1 MLTLLKKPAFLVL
14 FICQGLSQI
23 ASAFHLIALPLYVYK
38 LTNSSVL
45 TGLISFIEIITTI
58 LVSLFA
64 GTVIDRSN
72 KKNIIVISEICRSLI
87 IFYLIFI
94 PEIYAPW
101 ILILITI
108 MTGITSSFSAITQV
122 TIIKSLVD
130 NKNLS
135 EANSLLLLLNSIAL
149 ILGPI
154 LGTVFIEYL
163 NYSGTFMLNSASF
176 LISAIGYCFINT
188 RWNET
193 QKTLIKKN
201 INIIQELKEGFD
213 ILKQNQNLLSTLTS
227 TWVIALGIGANS
239 ILFILHFQQNGVSVQ
254 NIGMYMSFQ
263 GFGLLIGT
271 ILFSRISKKFGM
283 RKTYVF
289 SMIAIG
295 IFLILFI
302 NISTINFLISNLL
315 IFLFGISLSF
325 FNIAIKSII
334 QINTS
339 YEYIG
344 RISSINRVLS
354 RSASSVSIL
363 VGSLF
368 SSIISPSWILTI
380 LGLFIVFTS
389 LYTGM
394 NLKVLPFI
402 KNN

>member
-72 KKNIIVISEICRSLI
+72 KKYIIVNSEICRSLI

-154 LGTVFIEYL
+154 LGTVFIEHL

>member
-38 LTNSSVL
+38 LTNSSAL

-64 GTVIDRSN
+64 GTFIDRSN

-154 LGTVFIEYL
+154 LGTVFIEHL

-193 QKTLIKKN
+193 QKTLINKN

>member
-108 MTGITSSFSAITQV
+108 MTGITSSFSAITQI

-154 LGTVFIEYL
+154 LGTIFIEHL

-271 ILFSRISKKFGM
+271 IFFSRISKKFGM